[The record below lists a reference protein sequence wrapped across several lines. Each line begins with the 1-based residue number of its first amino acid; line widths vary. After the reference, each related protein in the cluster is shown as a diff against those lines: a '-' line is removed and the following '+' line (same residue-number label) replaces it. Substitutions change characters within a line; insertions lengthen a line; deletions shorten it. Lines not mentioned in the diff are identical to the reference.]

1 MAQQRVQKLI
11 AQAGITSRRKA
22 EAYILA
28 GRVQVNGE
36 LVAELGVK
44 ADPEVDAILVDDRPL
59 RLPKTPMYILL
70 WKPVGVVTT
79 LSDELGRKTVVDLVT
94 GTGRRLFPVGRLDYD
109 AEGALLLTDDGD
121 LAAQLAH
128 PRSQIPKVYR
138 AKVKGHPSDE
148 ALKALTNGVELD
160 DGPAIALKA
169 KRASRP
175 GDESH
180 WVELTVAEGRNHM
193 VKRML
198 SHVGHPVI
206 RLRRIRFASLDLEG
220 LRPGKWRHLRK
231 DDLRMLRAS
240 LKNRRGKGA

>member
-1 MAQQRVQKLI
+1 MAAERIQKLI

-28 GRVQVNGE
+28 GRVTVNGE
-36 LVAELGVK
+36 TVDTLGAK
-44 ADPEVDAILVDDRPL
+44 ADPSTDTILVDGRPL
-59 RLPKTPMYILL
+59 RLHKTNMYVLL
-70 WKPVGVVTT
+70 WKPTRVVTT
-79 LSDELGRKTVVDLVT
+79 LSDELGRRTVVDLVT

-109 AEGALLLTDDGD
+109 AEGVLLLTDDGS

-128 PRSQIPKVYR
+128 PRTQVPKVYR

-148 ALKALTNGVELD
+148 ALKALTAGIELE

-175 GDESH
+175 GDDAN

-198 SHVGHPVI
+198 AHVGHPVI
-206 RLRRIRFASLDLEG
+206 RLRRIRFANLDLEG
-220 LRPGKWRHLRK
+220 LKPGKWRHLRR
-231 DDLRMLRAS
+231 DDLRMLRAAV
-240 LKNRRGKGA
+240 NKGAKRS